1 MEAKFEV
8 HCTVTKE
15 ACRALNEA
23 QLSGKGFKY
32 VVPVCGVIILLSS
45 AVLWYAQREDAWLF
59 TVLGLFFLLI
69 GLFWG
74 RILGWMTWRRTNHA
88 VGETVYAFG
97 DEAFTV
103 SNKLASGVS
112 KYPALIKLVETD
124 GYFLLYVQKGVAYI
138 LPRNAFTVGDPAQFA
153 AFIEE
158 RTGLQFR
165 RMRSR

>member
-32 VVPVCGVIILLSS
+32 ALPACGAVALLCS
-45 AVLWYAQREDAWLF
+45 AGLWYLEAGDAWF
-59 TVLGLFFLLI
+59 FAAFGLLFLLI
-69 GLFWG
+69 GLFLG
-74 RILGWMTWRRTNHA
+74 RISGWVTWHRMNRA
-88 VGETVYAFG
+88 VVETVYVFG

-103 SNKLASGVS
+103 SNRLENVES
-112 KYPALIKLVETD
+112 KYPVLIKLVETD
-124 GYFLLYVQKGVAYI
+124 GYFLLYVQKAAAYI
-138 LPRNAFTVGDPAQFA
+138 VPKNAFTAGDPAQFA

-158 RTGLQFR
+158 KTGLKFR
-165 RMRSR
+165 RVHSR

>member
-1 MEAKFEV
+1 MDANFEV

-45 AVLWYAQREDAWLF
+45 AVLWYAQREEAWLF
-59 TVLGLFFLLI
+59 TVFGLFFLLI

-74 RILGWMTWRRTNHA
+74 RILGWMTWRRMNHA
-88 VGETVYAFG
+88 VGETVCVFG
-97 DEAFTV
+97 DETFAIR
-103 SNKLASGVS
+103 NKLESGES

-124 GYFLLYVQKGVAYI
+124 GYFLLYVQKGAAYI
-138 LPRNAFTVGDPAQFA
+138 VPKSAFTVGDPAQFA

-158 RTGLQFR
+158 KTGLKFR
-165 RMRSR
+165 RVRSR

>member
-8 HCTVTKE
+8 HFSVTKE

-32 VVPVCGVIILLSS
+32 VVPACGVLILLGS

-74 RILGWMTWRRTNHA
+74 RFCGWMTWRRMNRA
-88 VGETVYAFG
+88 VGETVCVFG
-97 DEAFTV
+97 DETFAIR
-103 SNKLASGVS
+103 NRLESGES
-112 KYPALIKLVETD
+112 KYPVLIKLVETD

-138 LPRNAFTVGDPAQFA
+138 VPKNAFTVGDPAQFA

-158 RTGLQFR
+158 KTGLKFR
-165 RMRSR
+165 RVRSR